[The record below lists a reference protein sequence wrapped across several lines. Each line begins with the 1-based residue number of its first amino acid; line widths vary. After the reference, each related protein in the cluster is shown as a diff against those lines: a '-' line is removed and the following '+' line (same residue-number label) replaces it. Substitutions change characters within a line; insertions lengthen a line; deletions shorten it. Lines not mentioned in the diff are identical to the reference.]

1 MDSSLAQR
9 CADTARGLT
18 VPALLHRNAT
28 EYGDLPALGTLGSP
42 DVLTWRA
49 LRDQV
54 AVLSRGLAD
63 LGLGAGDRMLIM
75 MGARPEHWLVDL
87 AATHLGAVPS
97 TVYATLAPAQLEYVA
112 RHSGAEIL
120 VLEGEA
126 ELERWSSVLPLLPQV
141 RHVVLVAPVASA
153 VSSASSG
160 GLPPDGFASA
170 GLSPARAAGS
180 GDSPG
185 REDRLVS
192 LRQVAE
198 RGEAAHRADPEAFEK
213 TWREIQADQP
223 VTLLYTSG
231 TTGDPK
237 GVVLTHHNVI
247 YQSVVLEATVPTPD
261 HAPSL
266 AYLPL
271 AHIAERMLGIY
282 NAVYRAGH
290 VTICPDPT
298 QLLAGL
304 AAVRPVSF
312 FGVPRIWE
320 KMVASIQGQLAAA
333 DPAVRAAVETA
344 REVALQAYKLRGA
357 EQPVPP
363 ELAVRLDVVD
373 TRVLRPLRARL
384 GLDNVLWPGS
394 GAAPI
399 PVEVLLYLAGI
410 GIDVLEVWGM
420 TETTGTATINTPDH
434 FRTGTVGRANPGMA
448 VRLAEDGEILVRG
461 PLVCAGY
468 LRADGGIEP
477 VTDADGWLATG
488 DVGTLDADGYLTI
501 TDRKKELI
509 ISSGGKNI
517 APAQIE
523 NLLRAHP
530 LIAQAVA
537 IGDRRPYVTALI
549 VLDEESVPLWA
560 ARHGLEGA
568 SLEVLAEHPALIA
581 EIATAVEAANG
592 RLSRPEQVKRFR
604 VLPAGWTPESGELT
618 PTLKLR
624 RRIVQERYAEAISA
638 LYAE

>member
-1 MDSSLAQR
+1 MDPSLARR

-18 VPALLHRNAT
+18 VPVLVHRNAT
-28 EYGDLPALGTLGSP
+28 EFGDLPALSTLGVP
-42 DVLTWRA
+42 GTLTWRE
-49 LRDQV
+49 LRDRV
-54 AVLSRGLAD
+54 AGLARGLAG

-75 MGARPEHWLVDL
+75 MSGRPEHWIVDL
-87 AATHLGAVPS
+87 AAVHLGAIPS
-97 TVYATLAPAQLEYVA
+97 TVYATLAPSQLTYVA
-112 RHSGAEIL
+112 RHSGAKIL

-126 ELERWSSVLPLLPQV
+126 ELARWGEALAALPEIEHVIVLDEKLT
-141 RHVVLVAPVASA
+141 
-153 VSSASSG
+153 G
-160 GLPPDGFASA
+160 
-170 GLSPARAAGS
+170 
-180 GDSPG
+180 
-185 REDRLVS
+185 DRLVG
-192 LRQVAE
+192 LAEVAA
-198 RGEAAHRADPEAFEK
+198 RPADPEAFEK
-213 TWREIQADQP
+213 AWREIRPEQP

-237 GVVLTHHNVI
+237 GVVLTHANVI
-247 YQSVVLEATVPTPD
+247 YQSVVLEATVETPD

-271 AHIAERMLGIY
+271 AHIAERMLGVY
-282 NAVYRAGH
+282 NAIYRAGH
-290 VTICPDPT
+290 VTICPDPA

-304 AAVRPVSF
+304 VSVRPVTF

-320 KMVASIQGQLAAA
+320 KMVAGIQAQLAGAE
-333 DPAVRAAVETA
+333 PAVRNTVETA
-344 REVALQAYKLRGA
+344 REVALRAYKLRGA

-363 ELAVRLDVVD
+363 ELRTRLDLVD

-384 GLDNVLWPGS
+384 GLDNVVWPGS

-399 PVEVLLYLAGI
+399 PVDVLLYLAGI

-420 TETTGTATINTPDH
+420 TETTGTATINTPGR
-434 FRTGTVGRANPGMA
+434 FRTGTVGRVNPGMELK
-448 VRLAEDGEILVRG
+448 LAEDGEILVRG

-468 LRADGGIEP
+468 LQPDGSVAP

-488 DVGTLDADGYLTI
+488 DVGTLDADGFLTI

-549 VLDEESVPLWA
+549 VLDEETAPLWA
-560 ARHGLEGA
+560 TRQGIADT
-568 SLEVLAEHPALIA
+568 SLPALSADPALLAEIT
-581 EIATAVEAANG
+581 TAVAAANT
-592 RLSRPEQVKRFR
+592 RLSRPEQVKRFH
-604 VLPAGWTPESGELT
+604 VLPHGWTPESGELT

-624 RRIVQERYAEAISA
+624 RRIVHDRYAEAIGD
-638 LYAE
+638 LYTA